1 MSSAPSPEQIARDAC
16 WLAQALDPSE
26 GVARL
31 VAMDRESYRQASFL
45 DDRLM
50 QQAVDAQL
58 VAWPQIEAAMDGDL
72 RSDARWIL
80 HIGHVGST
88 LVSRLL
94 GELPGVLALREPRLL
109 RDLALTPPEVRK
121 GYVPPVPKLMSRSFG
136 PEEFACVK
144 ATSFVSEIA
153 AELVPPSQRALFIFA
168 SPRNYIAS
176 ILAGENSVRELH
188 ALAPSRAER
197 LQRRAP
203 VVQPPRNEAELAAV
217 AWACEM
223 TALEAAAAAMPDRK
237 IEWADFDVM
246 LGDMPSELAR
256 VAAFFGAATE
266 TETIRGI
273 AEGALM
279 KRYSK
284 ALEYDYSAQL
294 RRDLINETTVHC
306 RPAIDGAIEMLGSA
320 AQQSPLLASA
330 MARAGGI

>member
-1 MSSAPSPEQIARDAC
+1 MAIFVPTR
-16 WLAQALDPSE
+16 
-26 GVARL
+26 
-31 VAMDRESYRQASFL
+31 
-45 DDRLM
+45 
-50 QQAVDAQL
+50 
-58 VAWPQIEAAMDGDL
+58 
-72 RSDARWIL
+72 RWIF

-153 AELVPPSQRALFIFA
+153 AELVPPSQRALFMFA

-203 VVQPPRNEAELAAV
+203 VVQPSRNEAELAAV

-256 VAAFFGAATE
+256 VAAFFGAATDDGDNPWNC
-266 TETIRGI
+266 RGP
-273 AEGALM
+273 AHEALLEGA
-279 KRYSK
+279 
-284 ALEYDYSAQL
+284 
-294 RRDLINETTVHC
+294 
-306 RPAIDGAIEMLGSA
+306 
-320 AQQSPLLASA
+320 
-330 MARAGGI
+330 GI